1 MRLASGTTYP
11 TPIPEQRHRPDPRRG
26 FEGAVWAAATRPP
39 RAALRDNLK
48 ALTRVEGCGRI
59 QTENAP
65 AVQARPPRG
74 HVRPQHLPDA
84 GPGEVAGPCSSMPR
98 QRPPAA
104 SEELGL
110 WLIRAGASTAI
121 CHCGRGR
128 LGLAWVLRCQ

>member
-1 MRLASGTTYP
+1 M
-11 TPIPEQRHRPDPRRG
+11 
-26 FEGAVWAAATRPP
+26 WAAATRPP

-48 ALTRVEGCGRI
+48 ALTRVEGWI

-65 AVQARPPRG
+65 VVQARPPRG

-98 QRPPAA
+98 QRPPA
-104 SEELGL
+104 EELGVS
-110 WLIRAGASTAI
+110 LIQAGSSTAI

-128 LGLAWVLRCQ
+128 LGLAWVL